1 MKLCLLSRRLRAVA
15 RRDTPTS
22 NRTVS
27 GEGNMAKFFAITIF
41 VIAIVSAIP
50 ILRHTWWM
58 AEDISTH
65 GAPIDEQMSET
76 MAEAGISFLA
86 SQFILG
92 YFIWKF
98 SNPKPGDKIKT
109 FPGGA
114 KAMVWAAFLLVGTEV
129 LALGVFGVK
138 AWANVYFTPPAANAV
153 PVEVQAGQ
161 FAFYFRYPGPD
172 GSFGPIHP
180 DMINEANQ
188 NFYGLDTDHDADSK
202 DDVVTAEMAVPVNRE
217 IHLIMHSKD
226 VGHSFFV
233 PELRVQQD
241 FVPGMD
247 LSVHFTATKI
257 GRYEIVCTQ
266 LCGLGHYN
274 MKAYLS
280 VLSLEDFDAWMK
292 KEKAMQ

>member
-1 MKLCLLSRRLRAVA
+1 
-15 RRDTPTS
+15 
-22 NRTVS
+22 
-27 GEGNMAKFFAITIF
+27 MAKVFAITLILITIGSA
-41 VIAIVSAIP
+41 VPIVM
-50 ILRHTWWM
+50 HTW
-58 AEDISTH
+58 APPQDISTH
-65 GAPIDEQMSET
+65 GVLIDEQTSET

-86 SQFILG
+86 SQLLLAF
-92 YFIWKF
+92 FIWKF

-138 AWANVYFTPPAANAV
+138 AWANAYLTPPSADAM
-153 PVEVQAGQ
+153 PVQIQAGQ

-172 GSFGPIHP
+172 GKFGPIHP
-180 DMINEANQ
+180 DMINEASG
-188 NFYGLDTDHDADSK
+188 NFMGVDQTNDQDSK
-202 DDVVTAEMAVPVNRE
+202 DDIVTAEMAIPVNRE
-217 IHLIMHSKD
+217 IHLLMHSKD

-241 FVPGMD
+241 FVPGLD

-280 VLSLEDFDAWMK
+280 VLSQQDYDDWLK
-292 KEKAMQ
+292 KQAALQ